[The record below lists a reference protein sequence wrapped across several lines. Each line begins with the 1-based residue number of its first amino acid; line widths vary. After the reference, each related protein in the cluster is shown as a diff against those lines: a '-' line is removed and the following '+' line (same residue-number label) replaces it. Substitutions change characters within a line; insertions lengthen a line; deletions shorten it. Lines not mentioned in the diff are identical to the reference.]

1 MPVVAVRIVFD
12 QGAIT
17 LLARDDVNVIAAME
31 YLSGKVLLE
40 MKARAPVSP
49 VQPVYATQGRD
60 RGGRAQAGG

>member
-1 MPVVAVRIVFD
+1 MPVAEVRIVID

-17 LLARDDVNVIAAME
+17 LLARDDANVIAAME

-49 VQPVYATQGRD
+49 VYPV
-60 RGGRAQAGG
+60 